1 MWFEQSRVLKKKYL
15 FTQDL
20 LSLSPLKYK
29 RHAWSCPDM
38 GEILSETDFT
48 LLQALGLLYC

>member
-48 LLQALGLLYC
+48 LLEALGLLY